1 MNKVCNNI
9 KKGLIATL
17 IITVFVNAVLI
28 CETKREE
35 ERVNLKSN
43 IYEFIVNN
51 R

>member
-9 KKGLIATL
+9 KKGLIITLLATAL
-17 IITVFVNAVLI
+17 VNAVFI
-28 CETKREE
+28 CEIKREE

>member
-1 MNKVCNNI
+1 MNKVYNNI
-9 KKGLIATL
+9 KKGLIITL
-17 IITVFVNAVLI
+17 LTTVFMNAVLI

-35 ERVNLKSN
+35 ERVSLRSN

>member
-9 KKGLIATL
+9 KKGLIITLLATVL
-17 IITVFVNAVLI
+17 VNAVLM
-28 CETKREE
+28 CEIEREKE
-35 ERVNLKSN
+35 IVNLKSN